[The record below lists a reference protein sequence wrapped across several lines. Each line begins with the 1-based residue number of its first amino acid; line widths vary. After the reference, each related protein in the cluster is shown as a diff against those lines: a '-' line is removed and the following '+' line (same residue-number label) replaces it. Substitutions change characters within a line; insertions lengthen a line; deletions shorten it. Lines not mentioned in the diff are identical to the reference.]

1 MGQMPVVYVT
11 TTLASYE
18 RKRLVQQ
25 KVPFIVPGN
34 QLYLPELAIDLR
46 EYFRRRSVPPT
57 NGFSPSTQAM
67 LITALLR
74 APWSA
79 AWQPSQAATTLRD
92 TEGLQ
97 RSR

>member
-34 QLYLPELAIDLR
+34 QLYLPELAIDL
-46 EYFRRRSVPPT
+46 
-57 NGFSPSTQAM
+57 
-67 LITALLR
+67 
-74 APWSA
+74 
-79 AWQPSQAATTLRD
+79 
-92 TEGLQ
+92 
-97 RSR
+97 